1 MRPRK
6 VDHGGII
13 WIIIAAGMFLPIQ
26 AGINSQLSKFLGQP
40 FQAAFISFLGGTL
53 IMFLLSVLF
62 NGGLPEWSVLSR
74 ISPVYMIGGLLGS
87 VMVMAAIFFAP
98 RVGAATLVS
107 CLITGQLLFSV
118 VLDHFGW
125 LGFPHHPLSL
135 VRATGVCLLF
145 AGIYLVRNF

>member
-1 MRPRK
+1 MERQK
-6 VDHGGII
+6 VDHGGIL

-53 IMFLLSVLF
+53 IMFVLSILF
-62 NGGLPEWSVLSR
+62 NGGLPSWESLVK

-87 VMVMAAIFFAP
+87 AMVMAAIFFAP

-125 LGFPHHPLSL
+125 LGFPHHPLSMI
-135 VRATGVCLLF
+135 RALGVCLLF
-145 AGIYLVRNF
+145 GGIYLVRNF